1 MRNRRWICLLLAV
14 LTLLAC
20 TACGVKT
27 NDGASGDVRT
37 LTDSKNRTVEVPKQ
51 VDRVVCV
58 GVGATAAMSARLTAW
73 SAWRTTRPRPA

>member
-37 LTDSKNRTVEVPKQ
+37 KELRQ
-51 VDRVVCV
+51 VVTAVAD
-58 GVGATAAMSARLTAW
+58 GANCAQSASEFLEAKEAIEEAP
-73 SAWRTTRPRPA
+73 SAV

>member
-37 LTDSKNRTVEVPKQ
+37 LTNSKNRTVEVPKQ
-51 VDRVVCV
+51 VDRVV
-58 GVGATAAMSARLTAW
+58 
-73 SAWRTTRPRPA
+73 